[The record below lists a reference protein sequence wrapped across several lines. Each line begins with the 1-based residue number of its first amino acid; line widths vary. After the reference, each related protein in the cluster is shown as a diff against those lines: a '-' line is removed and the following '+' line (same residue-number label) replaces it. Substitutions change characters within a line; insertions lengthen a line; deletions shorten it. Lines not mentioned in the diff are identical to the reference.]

1 MLISA
6 RRPLAIL
13 ITLALLQQSVVTAF
27 APQQTPPPKPAQT
40 APSPDEVNQE
50 PVVRITTSLVQVDA
64 VVVDKQGR
72 QVTDLKPED
81 FRIREDDKEQK
92 ITNFSYVRLK
102 SSAPETAPVA
112 KAEAPKKGT
121 APAIPPVPPAMIRP
135 EQVRRTI
142 ALVADDLGLS
152 FESTNY
158 VRQALRKFVNEQMQ
172 PGDLVAILRSS
183 AGSGALQQFT
193 NDKQLLRAAIER
205 IQWYPMGRSTIGSF
219 AALGADPDADFSD
232 FRRDIFA
239 AGTLGAVGYVIR
251 GLRDLPG
258 RKSVV
263 LLSDGITLFNRVRRS
278 QQTSFSGTDRR
289 GRDTDASRVLEAI
302 KRLTDQA
309 NRASVVIYTMDARGL
324 LTLGLTAADNVSA
337 YSAGQQVAQALEQRL
352 GDLREDY
359 FRSQDGL
366 NYLAVQTGGV
376 FIHDNN
382 DLAGG
387 IKQIVDDQ
395 AGYYL
400 IGYEPDE
407 TTFNATGRT
416 KFHRIRVE
424 VKRPGLRVRSRT
436 GFYGISDTEV
446 KATPRTREAQLM
458 TALTSPFTASGIGL
472 NLTSLFVNEAAAG
485 SFMRSLIHINA
496 RDLTFKQQP
505 NGDFTTVVDI
515 AETTQDADGAI
526 IDRAGR
532 AYTLRVTAD
541 KYDAVQRDGITYL
554 LDVPVKKPGAYQLR
568 LAVRDD
574 SSTHLGSATQFIEV
588 PDLSKDRLTL
598 SGITMSG
605 APARPGQQ
613 IGLQASAAVRQ
624 LKPGMVLEYGYVI
637 YNAKADGTGK
647 PQLTT
652 QLKLFREGQEVFTGK
667 VNPFEPGAQPDRK
680 RLLAGGSLDLGADLK
695 PGGYALQI
703 IVTDALANE
712 NRRIATQWI
721 NFELVQ

>member
-1 MLISA
+1 M
-6 RRPLAIL
+6 
-13 ITLALLQQSVVTAF
+13 
-27 APQQTPPPKPAQT
+27 
-40 APSPDEVNQE
+40 
-50 PVVRITTSLVQVDA
+50 VRITTSLVQIDA

-81 FRIREDDKEQK
+81 FRIREDDKEQT

-102 SSAPETAPVA
+102 SAAPEIAPVA
-112 KAEAPKKGT
+112 KAEAPKKGA
-121 APAIPPVPPAMIRP
+121 APAVPTVPPAMIKP

-158 VRQALRKFVNEQMQ
+158 VRQALRKFVDEQMQ
-172 PGDLVAILRSS
+172 AGDLVAILRCS

-193 NDKQLLRAAIER
+193 NDKQLLRAAIDR
-205 IQWYPMGRSTIGSF
+205 IQWYPLGRSTIGSF
-219 AALGADPDADFSD
+219 TPLGAEPLDALKNRVPDQARSGAGSLVLDTDSDPDFSD

-251 GLRDLPG
+251 GLRELPG

-263 LLSDGITLFNRVRRS
+263 LISDGITLFNRVRRS
-278 QQTSFSGTDRR
+278 PQSSFSGTDRR
-289 GRDTDASRVLEAI
+289 GRDTDASPVLEAI

-324 LTLGLTAADNVSA
+324 QTLGLTAADNASG
-337 YSAGQQVAQALEQRL
+337 SNAGQQVAQALEKRL

-395 AGYYL
+395 SGYYL

-407 TTFNATGRT
+407 TTFNATGRN

-436 GFYGISDTEV
+436 GFYGISDTEA
-446 KATPRTREAQLM
+446 KAPPRTREAQLM

-472 NLTSLFVNEAAAG
+472 NLTSLFVNEATAG

-496 RDLTFKQQP
+496 RDLTFTRQP
-505 NGDFTTVVDI
+505 NGDFTTAIDI
-515 AETTQDADGAI
+515 AETTQDADGTI
-526 IDRAGR
+526 IDRVGR
-532 AYTLRVTAD
+532 LYTLRVTAD
-541 KYDAVQRDGITYL
+541 KYETVQREGMVYIL
-554 LDVPVKKPGAYQLR
+554 NVPVKKPGAYQLR

-588 PDLSKDRLTL
+588 PDLGKDRLTL
-598 SGITMSG
+598 SGITMNG

-624 LKPGMVLEYGYVI
+624 LKRGLVLEYGYVI
-637 YNAKADGTGK
+637 YNAKTEGAGK

-652 QLKLFREGQEVFTGK
+652 QIKLFREGQEVFTGK
-667 VNPFEPGAQPDRK
+667 VNAFAPGEQPDRK
-680 RLLAGGSLDLGADLK
+680 RLLAGGSLNLGADLK
-695 PGGYALQI
+695 PGSYILQV
-703 IVTDALANE
+703 IVTDALAKE
-712 NRRIATQWI
+712 KRRSASQWI
-721 NFELVQ
+721 NFELAQ